1 MARYK
6 IGLLGTFVILL
17 VSVLLVELGGM
28 FAPLKQ
34 RLQLQTVPSAMLSF
48 NAIGET
54 LRQLNLLQVVPN
66 EYVYYKHLPATELN
80 KRHRLFQRKSRVDI
94 QLYGLEHIPPEKLPS
109 STIVYHDDLE
119 NPAPLVSVVIDPV
132 DLYDP
137 VIGILSN
144 PLKRGKSWE
153 RSAFLSYFDQGRLVF
168 ASGIGL
174 RIHGGKSRIAPMEKS
189 FRAYFRSIY
198 GEEQFQP
205 GVIFDERAEPIR
217 HLILHND
224 RRDNWHL
231 VNPLAYDIAER
242 IGAIVPQ
249 TKPVR
254 FFLNGE
260 FQGVYVLTEHLSEE
274 YLFSHYGHTRFTFV
288 RTKWD
293 AGTSQFQIGDYARY
307 EAFKT
312 WATQRTPL
320 TMEEVQA
327 RVDLENLSRWVLSI
341 LFCAPTD
348 ALQGPLLLDMTNP
361 NAKWFWINWD
371 MDHSFQDK
379 YHRVEHPW
387 ELDTFREL
395 RPHDPRGALFYRLI
409 EGSPDFR
416 SYFTRLFVDTM
427 NHKLTQEFLHER
439 LAHYEQ
445 IAINYGIQDREYIE
459 ITRQFFDHRKAVL
472 RQQMQ
477 ERFHLSSSFACRVQS
492 PPNVQLEIDGFSEQS
507 GYEGWYFET
516 TPIRVKVIP
525 ATGQTFS
532 HWIINDQVVTSV
544 GTVIEYPVTADTI
557 IEAVVVQQVERKNEE
572 TP

>member
-1 MARYK
+1 MTRYK

-17 VSVLLVELGGM
+17 VSGLLVELSGM
-28 FAPLKQ
+28 FVPLKQ
-34 RLQLQTVPSAMLSF
+34 RLQLKTVPSAMLSF

-66 EYVYYKHLPATELN
+66 EYVHYKQFPSTNLN
-80 KRHRLFQRKSRVDI
+80 KRQHLFQRKSRVGI
-94 QLYGLEHIPPEKLPS
+94 QLYGVEHVPPEELPS
-109 STIVYHDDLE
+109 TTIIYQDDLD

-144 PLKRGKSWE
+144 PVKRGKSWE
-153 RSAFLSYFDQGRLVF
+153 RPAFLSYFDQGQLVF

-174 RIHGGKSRIAPMEKS
+174 RIHGGKSRIAQMEKS
-189 FRAYFRSIY
+189 FRAYFRTIY
-198 GEEQFQP
+198 GEEQFQS

-274 YLFSHYGHTRFTFV
+274 YLLSHYGHTQFTFA
-288 RTKWD
+288 RTKRD
-293 AGTSQFQIGDYARY
+293 VGSSQFQIGDYARY
-307 EAFKT
+307 NAFKV
-312 WATQRTPL
+312 WATKKTPL
-320 TMEEVQA
+320 TIDEVQA

-348 ALQGPLLLDMTNP
+348 ALQGPLLLDMTNL

-379 YHRVEHPW
+379 YRRVEHPW

-445 IAINYGIQDREYIE
+445 IAINYGIQNREYIE
-459 ITRQFFDHRKAVL
+459 IIRQFFDHRKAVL

-477 ERFHLSSSFACRVQS
+477 KRFHLNSSFACRVQS

-507 GYEGWYFET
+507 GYKGWYFET
-516 TPIRVKVIP
+516 TPIRVRAVP
-525 ATGQTFS
+525 TAGQTFS
-532 HWIINDQVVTSV
+532 HWIINGQIVPSEENVL
-544 GTVIEYPVTADTI
+544 EYPVTTATI
-557 IEAVVVQQVERKNEE
+557 IEAVVVQ
-572 TP
+572 